1 MKGWIEMAITVK
13 LLQYTPEPEKVVSA
27 AAKLCYSSSGVE
39 NILDGLT
46 EEKTDK
52 FLSML
57 MDMGHESP
65 IEHVSFTFGIEG
77 VSRSLLA
84 QITRHRI
91 ASYSVKS
98 QRYVKEG
105 QFEYILPPEIE
116 KIPEAKA
123 LYIKAMEDDQKTY
136 NELTD
141 ILYKKHY
148 DEMIKKGESEKDAKK
163 KAEKQAIEDA
173 RFVLPNACE
182 TKMVVTMNARSL
194 MNFFKH
200 RCCMRAQWE
209 IRELSYQML
218 MLVRSVAPT
227 LFKYAGPGCA
237 FGKCPE
243 GTMSCGSSAEMKK
256 LYGGEGK

>member
-1 MKGWIEMAITVK
+1 MSISVT
-13 LLQYTPEPEKVVSA
+13 LLQYTPEPEKIVSA

-105 QFEYILPPEIE
+105 QFEYIIPPEIE
-116 KIPEAKA
+116 SDPEAKKV
-123 LYIKAMEDDQKTY
+123 YIRAMEDDQKTY
-136 NELTD
+136 N
-141 ILYKKHY
+141 
-148 DEMIKKGESEKDAKK
+148 
-163 KAEKQAIEDA
+163 Q
-173 RFVLPNACE
+173 
-182 TKMVVTMNARSL
+182 
-194 MNFFKH
+194 
-200 RCCMRAQWE
+200 
-209 IRELSYQML
+209 
-218 MLVRSVAPT
+218 
-227 LFKYAGPGCA
+227 
-237 FGKCPE
+237 
-243 GTMSCGSSAEMKK
+243 
-256 LYGGEGK
+256 